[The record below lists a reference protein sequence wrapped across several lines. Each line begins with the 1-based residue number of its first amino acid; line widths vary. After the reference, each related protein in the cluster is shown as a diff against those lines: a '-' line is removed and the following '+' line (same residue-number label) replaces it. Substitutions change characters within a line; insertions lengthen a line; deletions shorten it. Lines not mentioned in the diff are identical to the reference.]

1 VISAGPAGSRGLGR
15 WFEAAR
21 PRTLT
26 AAISPV
32 LVGTAVA
39 DRFIAWRFAAALGVA
54 LALQVAVNFAND
66 LFDARSGIDSEIR
79 TGPRRTVATGLIAPG
94 AMKIAIGASL
104 LVAGALGTALAIAV
118 GPELFVVGAASA
130 IAALLYSGGPR
141 PYASYGLG
149 EVFVFVFFGLV
160 ATAGSAYVQDGSLS
174 QLAYVAAIPVGMLAT
189 AILVVNNLR
198 DIETDALSGKR
209 TLMVRIGAPRSRRLY
224 QALVI
229 LAFAYA
235 PIVAAVD
242 GSFLPLLAL
251 VAAPAAVRPMTLTLY
266 RSQPQELITALA
278 GTARLQLIYCVLLAV
293 GLWVS

>member
-1 VISAGPAGSRGLGR
+1 MNPGATPAL
-15 WFEAAR
+15 WVEAAR

-26 AAISPV
+26 AAVSSV
-32 LVGTAVA
+32 LVGTAA
-39 DRFIAWRFAAALGVA
+39 AEAFIAWRFVAALVVA
-54 LALQVAVNFAND
+54 ISLQIAVNFAND
-66 LFDARSGIDSEIR
+66 LSDASRGIDTDAR
-79 TGPRRTVATGLIAPG
+79 TGPRRAVAAGLIAPG
-94 AMKIAIGASL
+94 AMKVAIGLAL
-104 LVAGALGTALAIAV
+104 LVAGAAGTALALAA
-118 GPELFVVGAASA
+118 GPELFIVGAAA
-130 IAALLYSGGPR
+130 ALAALLYSGGPR

-149 EVFVFVFFGLV
+149 ELFVFVFFGLV

-174 QLAYVAAIPVGMLAT
+174 QIAYVAAIPVGMLAT

-198 DIETDALSGKR
+198 DIETDAAAGKR

-242 GSFLPLLAL
+242 ASFLPLLAL
-251 VAAPAAVRPMTLTLY
+251 IAAPAAVRPMSLTLHGTEPG
-266 RSQPQELITALA
+266 QLVAALA
-278 GTARLQLIYCVLLAV
+278 TTARLQLIYCALLAL